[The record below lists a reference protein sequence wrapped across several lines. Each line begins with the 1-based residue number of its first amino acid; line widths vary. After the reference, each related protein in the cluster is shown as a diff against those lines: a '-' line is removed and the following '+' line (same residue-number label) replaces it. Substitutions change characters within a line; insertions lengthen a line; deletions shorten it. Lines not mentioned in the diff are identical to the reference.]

1 MAIASARMESGLVR
15 AVWIIL
21 GNVPKDVRHA
31 ADLVAL
37 SV

>member
-1 MAIASARMESGLVR
+1 MAIASARMVSGQGRV
-15 AVWIIL
+15 VWITL
-21 GNVPKDVRHA
+21 GNVPKDVKHA